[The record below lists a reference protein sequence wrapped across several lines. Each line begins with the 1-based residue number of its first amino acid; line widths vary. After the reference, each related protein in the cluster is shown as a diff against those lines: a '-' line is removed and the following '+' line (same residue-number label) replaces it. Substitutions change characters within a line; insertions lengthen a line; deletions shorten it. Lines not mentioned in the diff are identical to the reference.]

1 MALRVIE
8 MRDDG
13 PVVHSILKAADR
25 SPYRSIYLPQLRG
38 ETPQALAAFDPV
50 TQTLVSGQREETTV
64 PTQALFLLNSPFVRE
79 QSLLLAQRL
88 LSDKRGSDPD
98 RIRAAFERVLGREP
112 GKPEAERVKSFLAKY
127 EGTWA
132 SGHAPKARLV
142 TTSLAIGAGT
152 ASESAMDVTAG
163 IVRSDSLGQDDP
175 DDTSKQFADETPPL
189 VVPNN
194 ARQAAWAAFVQSLY
208 GSAEFQFAR

>member
-38 ETPQALAAFDPV
+38 ETPRALAAFDPV

-79 QSLLLAQRL
+79 QSLLLAQGL
-88 LSDKRGSDPD
+88 LSNKRANDTE
-98 RIRAAFERVLGREP
+98 RIRVAFERVLGREP
-112 GKPEAERVKSFLAKY
+112 TKHEAERVKSFLAKY
-127 EGTWA
+127 TATWA
-132 SGHAPKARLV
+132 KGHPPKAQLV
-142 TTSLAIGAGT
+142 AASLAIGGA
-152 ASESAMDVTAG
+152 AAPESPADVTAG

-189 VVPNN
+189 VVPDT
-194 ARQAAWAAFVQSLY
+194 APQAAWAAFVQSLY